1 MFADFIGN
9 NKVLDELERNIE
21 TDDISHAYLFTGN
34 EGVGKFTVA
43 KEVARRILCNNSSG
57 SCLEA
62 DEFFHPDLMII
73 RAENGSIKKS
83 DIDEMIADSYKKPF
97 VAENKVYIIDGF
109 DFVTVS
115 GQNALLKT
123 LEEPQEYLRIILL
136 SNNIKKILPTII
148 SRSRIIK
155 FKDISE
161 NEIVD
166 FLHENIGTGIDNARL
181 FARISGGSVKKA
193 LDYSRNP
200 SNVSLREEAVA
211 LFDRL
216 VNGTSSY
223 PFKEFE
229 FFNENKER
237 LKDIFNIFLSL
248 LRDITSLN
256 LGFSEDVIINIDKIN
271 LLKRQNINNDQ
282 ALYIKDS
289 IMKVIRLLEMN
300 TNFQLTVEEFLINIG
315 GVK

>member
-1 MFADFIGN
+1 M
-9 NKVLDELERNIE
+9 
-21 TDDISHAYLFTGN
+21 
-34 EGVGKFTVA
+34 
-43 KEVARRILCNNSSG
+43 
-57 SCLEA
+57 
-62 DEFFHPDLMII
+62 
-73 RAENGSIKKS
+73 
-83 DIDEMIADSYKKPF
+83 
-97 VAENKVYIIDGF
+97 
-109 DFVTVS
+109 
-115 GQNALLKT
+115 
-123 LEEPQEYLRIILL
+123 
-136 SNNIKKILPTII
+136 
-148 SRSRIIK
+148 
-155 FKDISE
+155 
-161 NEIVD
+161 
-166 FLHENIGTGIDNARL
+166 
-181 FARISGGSVKKA
+181 ARISGGSVKKA

-248 LRDITSLN
+248 LRDITFLN